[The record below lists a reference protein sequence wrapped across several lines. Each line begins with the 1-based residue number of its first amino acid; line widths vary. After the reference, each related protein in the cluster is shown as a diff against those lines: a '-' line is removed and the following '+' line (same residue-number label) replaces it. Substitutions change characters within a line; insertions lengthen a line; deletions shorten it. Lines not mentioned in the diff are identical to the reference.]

1 MEASGILEITSMKGK
16 VSDSEWQTREDLS
29 ALYRAAAHM
38 GFQDVTLNHFTAR
51 LPDAPDRFLIKP
63 TDMMFEEV
71 TASSLLCYTLD
82 DEKVYPSPY
91 EKSQASFNIHGAIL
105 KARPEIGCVMHLHT
119 DAGAA
124 LSALKCG
131 FLFISQ
137 YAMRFWDKLAYH
149 TYEGLVH
156 GDENAECEHLVRDL
170 GGKTVMVMYNHGT
183 LVVGRTV
190 GEAFLLNHF
199 FERACTI
206 QMDALAS
213 GREIVEPAPGV
224 CAEISQGWIENRPNP
239 GIAGTR
245 DWDAIRRKMDRFD
258 PSYRD

>member
-1 MEASGILEITSMKGK
+1 
-16 VSDSEWQTREDLS
+16 
-29 ALYRAAAHM
+29 
-38 GFQDVTLNHFTAR
+38 
-51 LPDAPDRFLIKP
+51 
-63 TDMMFEEV
+63 
-71 TASSLLCYTLD
+71 
-82 DEKVYPSPY
+82 
-91 EKSQASFNIHGAIL
+91 
-105 KARPEIGCVMHLHT
+105 MHLHT
-119 DAGAA
+119 NAGAA

-156 GDENAECEHLVRDL
+156 GDENTECEQLVRDL

-199 FERACTI
+199 FERAYTI

-213 GREIVEPAPGV
+213 GGEIVEPAPGV

-239 GIAGTR
+239 GIAGKR
-245 DWDAIRRKMDRFD
+245 DWDAMRRKMDRFD